1 MQETAYP
8 DDEKVEEHQPPRER
22 RHDQDL
28 AYLRIHRSQLP
39 NLKAI
44 KSVPHYLT
52 EEPCSIQRLVECDG
66 SLIYIDHTFHSEIPL
81 PWECR
86 HGAQVEPGCCDKL
99 VGIII
104 DRNEHD
110 FESEEAV
117 MEDLK
122 RILDAKSMIVGIGSS
137 GVHLGHLQVLS
148 FLPWNHR
155 GDGTIQLEIM
165 SSILDSCPELQ
176 VLRCRLRGS
185 AAYNA
190 DEVDLDRVFSKGKLL
205 HTIHLETEG
214 ALVPYLSA
222 LSRFRDV
229 ELTCRI
235 PLPSDDLARL
245 NDPSGHRLPFEAR
258 TERFEMGFHPAYFSV
273 HPRAKMLD
281 VIQIIERLLPATCK
295 ISYDKHDF
303 RSFPTEPTDL
313 ERAGWRHLV
322 AALFLLQEDRAKSR
336 PLPRTFVPMA
346 PGELAKALQSKD
358 ERSRSSCFGN

>member
-1 MQETAYP
+1 VRETAYP
-8 DDEKVEEHQPPRER
+8 DDEPEEGVPPRMH
-22 RHDQDL
+22 RHNQDL
-28 AYLRIHRSQLP
+28 AYLRKHRGQLP

-44 KSVPHYLT
+44 KSIP
-52 EEPCSIQRLVECDG
+52 EREDEPCSVQRLVKCDE
-66 SLIYIDHTFHSEIPL
+66 SLIYIDHGFHSDIPR

-86 HGAQVEPGCCDKL
+86 HGEEAEPGCCDKL
-99 VGIII
+99 LGITIKDDDYDI
-104 DRNEHD
+104 
-110 FESEEAV
+110 ESEEAF
-117 MEDLK
+117 MEELK
-122 RILDAKSMIVGIGSS
+122 KILDAQTMIVGIGTS
-137 GVHLGHLQVLS
+137 GVHLGHLRVLS

-155 GDGTIQLEIM
+155 GDGTIRLDIM

-190 DEVDLDRVFSKGKLL
+190 DEVDLDRVFSKGKSLD
-205 HTIHLETEG
+205 TIHIETQG

-281 VIQIIERLLPATCK
+281 VIQIIERLLPAICE

-303 RSFPTEPTDL
+303 RSFPIKPTDL

-336 PLPRTFVPMA
+336 PLARTFVPMA

-358 ERSRSSCFGN
+358 RRLPLSGSSV